1 MKYLVTLTALLGS
14 TLLVTGAPVDT
25 ISDGSNPQIAPRNVV
40 QPEDK
45 LSFTYHPGKVGNS
58 IKSKPKI
65 QIHKRSA
72 DPKRTFRFKNPE
84 EIKDYDNPGGV
95 ILPWSRL

>member
-1 MKYLVTLTALLGS
+1 M
-14 TLLVTGAPVDT
+14 LLVTAAPVNAIFDR
-25 ISDGSNPQIAPRNVV
+25 SKPQIAPRNVV
-40 QPEDK
+40 QPGVK
-45 LSFTYHPGKVGNS
+45 LSFTYHPGKAENS

-65 QIHKRSA
+65 QSHKRSA